1 MQEVPDRA
9 RGLGAEIGASSAP
22 LLDEANAIG
31 LNRTRHR
38 VPVVGVEA
46 ATRRG
51 LGGDTTASLRKARR
65 RPPLKY
71 ALTGRLIRT
80 GGAY

>member
-1 MQEVPDRA
+1 MQEVPDSFRA

-38 VPVVGVEA
+38 VPVVGFGGRYDSLIEEGSS
-46 ATRRG
+46 ATG
-51 LGGDTTASLRKARR
+51 V
-65 RPPLKY
+65 P
-71 ALTGRLIRT
+71 
-80 GGAY
+80 

>member
-1 MQEVPDRA
+1 VQEVPDSFRA

-51 LGGDTTASLRKARR
+51 LGA
-65 RPPLKY
+65 
-71 ALTGRLIRT
+71 IRQPH
-80 GGAY
+80 